1 MSQSHAHRFFE
12 DLDINRSLRQKCFSC
27 KTKTELFA
35 LLKENGVEFT
45 QDEFEQEVI
54 LQLFKCQ
61 TQEQFDG
68 VRQKE
73 LWFRMYR

>member
-1 MSQSHAHRFFE
+1 MSQSHAHQFFQN
-12 DLDINRSLRQKCFSC
+12 LDIDTSLRKKCFSC

-35 LLKENGVEFT
+35 LLSELGFIFT
-45 QDEFEQEVI
+45 EDEFEQEVI

-61 TQEQFDG
+61 TEEQFDH

-73 LWFRMYR
+73 MWFKMYQ